1 MSGLTFSKLPAG
13 CVWWGVLWL
22 GLSAPVMADGP
33 LMPAQV
39 PSVYKQECA
48 ACHTAYP
55 PGLLPAAS
63 WRRIMGGLDRHYG
76 SDASLEP
83 AQVQQVSAWLLA
95 HAGTYKRVRE
105 EPPQDRITRS
115 AWFASKHREIAPAVW
130 QRASIQSAAQC
141 SACHTQAEQG
151 QFDEHQVRIP
161 R

>member
-39 PSVYKQECA
+39 PSVNKQESP

-83 AQVQQVSAWLLA
+83 A
-95 HAGTYKRVRE
+95 
-105 EPPQDRITRS
+105 
-115 AWFASKHREIAPAVW
+115 
-130 QRASIQSAAQC
+130 
-141 SACHTQAEQG
+141 
-151 QFDEHQVRIP
+151 
-161 R
+161 